1 MYIFEISIITIK
13 GEQNIMTKQ
22 DKLRKQVKL
31 AKALNDD
38 WSYKS
43 MSEVIGISSHAF
55 YNWLNGFYDF
65 SSIKERQ
72 LMDLIDDLID
82 EY

>member
-1 MYIFEISIITIK
+1 MR
-13 GEQNIMTKQ
+13 KQ

-38 WSYKS
+38 WSYKA
-43 MSEVIGISSHAF
+43 MSEVLQISTHSF
-55 YNWLNGFYDF
+55 YNWLVGAYEL
-65 SSIKERQ
+65 SSKKESQ
-72 LMDLIDDLID
+72 LISLISDLID

>member
-1 MYIFEISIITIK
+1 
-13 GEQNIMTKQ
+13 MTKQ

-43 MSEVIGISSHAF
+43 MSEVISISSHAF
-55 YNWLNGFYDF
+55 YNWLNGFYDL
-65 SSIKERQ
+65 SSIKER
-72 LMDLIDDLID
+72 
-82 EY
+82 

>member
-1 MYIFEISIITIK
+1 
-13 GEQNIMTKQ
+13 MTKQ

-43 MSEVIGISSHAF
+43 MSEVISISSHAF
-55 YNWLNGFYDF
+55 YNWLNGFYDL